1 MKLTDKALVFLLIF
15 CAPSM
20 VLGKTFTN
28 CGGNFSAFLTK
39 AEGYA
44 TQLGVSS
51 RVLKKTIRRM
61 EKVAYPQRTLSDP
74 PKSNPSSRC

>member
-1 MKLTDKALVFLLIF
+1 MKFTNNALAFLLIF
-15 CAPSM
+15 SLPSM

-28 CGGNFSAFLTK
+28 CGGDFGAFLTK

-51 RVLKKTIRRM
+51 RVLKKTKKFQIEFPRFL
-61 EKVAYPQRTLSDP
+61 Q
-74 PKSNPSSRC
+74 KSNKRLQIS